1 MTTTMIMIIMTYNYP
16 HYILDLSKSPWLW
29 LPWLPLPQQ
38 PWRASVVP
46 ELERPSP
53 ADRADQAAH
62 HHDDDDH
69 ADQVGRHD
77 IHYHYQGDQDLHQ
90 DDQDLHQ
97 DDQDLHLHPLDHHPP
112 GSGGH
117 VQHGL
122 HLVRDRL
129 PLRKDLSQ
137 VQSAEHVSGVFL
149 IIKMTTM
156 MQMAMMIMIH
166 MMKMMILMTVN
177 GDHLRVVAAKS
188 LADPL

>member
-1 MTTTMIMIIMTYNYP
+1 MIISIIDSYALCNTMTIDIHHLDNHHDYDHHDFHP
-16 HYILDLSKSPWLW
+16 HHIQDLSKSPWLW

-77 IHYHYQGDQDLHQ
+77 NH
-90 DDQDLHQ
+90 DLHQ

-129 PLRKDLSQ
+129 PLRKDLSE

-149 IIKMTTM
+149 VIKMAIL
-156 MQMAMMIMIH
+156 MQMTMMIMT
-166 MMKMMILMTVN
+166 TVN